1 METKIPVKKLFRIA
15 RHTSTAI
22 GLLTVA
28 PVYLMTFS
36 IAEVLAPETMSS
48 ILKLSP
54 FPPLMILLIG
64 TVFITLLIFTFWS
77 INILLTYTLDKYS
90 ITISTKTKYFISYA
104 LCILAFVLIRIV
116 FQILGS
122 EIYHQIL
129 TQKLSYINLFR
140 AHAIEVIRFIMISLF
155 SVSSNT
161 IILIIQDLMLLR
173 EKKAIIESEN
183 AQLKIKNIEATYS
196 QLKQQIH
203 PHFLFNSLNTLKTLI
218 RKQPKDAEVYLIKLS
233 DFLRASITLN
243 NENLAK
249 LSDELKFCFD
259 YLELQKGRFGEALKY
274 SVEIPE
280 EVKSGYVP
288 VFSVQHLLENAIKHN
303 VLTIENPLLIEVKYD
318 NNRIIVTNNVQ
329 VKNIPEE
336 TTGRGLANL
345 AERYKILSD
354 EEIIFKSDDNHFSV
368 SLKILNHEDSNHRG

>member
-36 IAEVLAPETMSS
+36 IAEVLAPDTMSS

-303 VLTIENPLLIEVKYD
+303 VLTIENPLLMEVKYD

-354 EEIIFKSDDNHFSV
+354 EEIIFKSDDNHFSI
-368 SLKILNHEDSNHRG
+368 SLKILNHEDSNH

>member
-36 IAEVLAPETMSS
+36 IAEVLAPDTMSS

-368 SLKILNHEDSNHRG
+368 SLKILNHEDSNH

>member
-36 IAEVLAPETMSS
+36 IAEVLAPDTMSS

-288 VFSVQHLLENAIKHN
+288 VFSVQHLLENAIKHK
-303 VLTIENPLLIEVKYD
+303 VLTIENPLLMEVKYD

-368 SLKILNHEDSNHRG
+368 SLKILNHEDSNH

>member
-36 IAEVLAPETMSS
+36 IAEVLAPDTMSS

-354 EEIIFKSDDNHFSV
+354 EEIIFKSDDNHFSI
-368 SLKILNHEDSNHRG
+368 SLKILNHEDSNH

>member
-22 GLLTVA
+22 GLITVA

-36 IAEVLAPETMSS
+36 IAEVLVPDTMAS

-54 FPPLMILLIG
+54 FPPLMIVLIG
-64 TVFITLLIFTFWS
+64 TIFITFLIFTFWS

-90 ITISTKTKYFISYA
+90 VTISTKTKYLISYA
-104 LCILAFVLIRIV
+104 LCILAFILIRIILQ
-116 FQILGS
+116 FLGS
-122 EIYHQIL
+122 AIYYQIL
-129 TQKLSYINLFR
+129 TQKISYLTMFQ
-140 AHAIEVIRFIMISLF
+140 AHSIEVVRFTMISLF
-155 SVSSNT
+155 ALSSNT

-183 AQLKIKNIEATYS
+183 AQLKIKNIEATYN

-218 RKQPKDAEVYLIKLS
+218 RKQPKDAEVYLKKLS

-243 NENLAK
+243 NENLVK
-249 LSDELKFCFD
+249 LSDELKFCLN
-259 YLELQKGRFGEALKY
+259 YLDLQKARFGEALKF
-274 SVEIPE
+274 SLEIPE
-280 EVKSGYVP
+280 EVKSGLVP

-303 VLTIENPLLIEVKYD
+303 ALTNEFPLLIEIKYD
-318 NNRIIVTNNVQ
+318 DSRIIVSNNLQ
-329 VKNIPEE
+329 AKSIPEE
-336 TTGRGLANL
+336 STGRGLTNL
-345 AERYKILSD
+345 AERYKILSGD
-354 EEIIFKSDDNHFSV
+354 EIIFQQDENHFSV
-368 SLKILNHEDSNHRG
+368 SLKILNYEDSNH

>member
-1 METKIPVKKLFRIA
+1 METKVPIKKLFRVA
-15 RHTSTAI
+15 LFTSTAI
-22 GLLTVA
+22 GLITIA
-28 PVYLMTFS
+28 PVYVMTFS
-36 IAEVLAPETMSS
+36 IAEVLAPDKIAS

-54 FPPLMILLIG
+54 FSP
-64 TVFITLLIFTFWS
+64 ITLSLLATIFLTILIFTFWT
-77 INILLTYTLDKYS
+77 INILLTYTLEKYS
-90 ITISTKTKYFISYA
+90 LTISERSKYLISNVI
-104 LCILAFVLIRIV
+104 CILTFILIRI
-116 FQILGS
+116 ILQFIS
-122 EIYHQIL
+122 SAYYQQML
-129 TQKLSYINLFR
+129 SQKMSLISPLQTHSF
-140 AHAIEVIRFIMISLF
+140 ELIRFVMISLF
-155 SVSSNT
+155 SLSSNT
-161 IILIIQDLMLLR
+161 VILIIQQLMLLR

-183 AQLKIKNIEATYS
+183 AQLKIKNIEATYN

-218 RKQPKDAEVYLIKLS
+218 RKHPQDAEVYLKKLS

-274 SVEIPE
+274 SIDIPE

-303 VLTIENPLLIEVKYD
+303 ALTNENPLLIEVKYD
-318 NNRIIVTNNVQ
+318 NNRIIVSNNAQ
-329 VKNIPEE
+329 LKGLTEE

-345 AERYKILSD
+345 AERYRILSGD
-354 EEIIFKSDDNHFSV
+354 EIIFKSDDNHFSV
-368 SLKILNHEDSNHRG
+368 SLKILEHEDSNH